1 MKLLNKFSISPKN
14 QLKKN
19 IFVYIVLI
27 LFCLLLVFLLVGN
40 LDNILRSIHETNRV
54 ETDNRAEYQAVVKL
68 SEKLEKEHIAQAKQ
82 DTAVEKT
89 VVWGTSTASYKA
101 VALQLNNM
109 KEDFRTEEQLEECA
123 GAEILFV
130 CKTDFN
136 DQEIQMLEEYSR
148 AGAALFFTE
157 IPSEAALEKKSVK
170 DLLGIDTYKGIQ
182 EKKGIRLTENLLFGE
197 ITESRESFTM
207 KSVTLKRQAEVY
219 GCAMQSKKV
228 KNENLA
234 PVFWRYQSSTE
245 GGSIYVADRE
255 LMAGTMVYAV
265 VSFLFTDLYQAYMYP
280 IVNAYCFAVSGMP
293 YTDEFQR

>member
-157 IPSEAALEKKSVK
+157 IPSEAALRRRASKICWGLTPIKGYRK
-170 DLLGIDTYKGIQ
+170 RRGFALQKTFYLG
-182 EKKGIRLTENLLFGE
+182 RLQKVGNL
-197 ITESRESFTM
+197 S
-207 KSVTLKRQAEVY
+207 Q
-219 GCAMQSKKV
+219 
-228 KNENLA
+228 
-234 PVFWRYQSSTE
+234 
-245 GGSIYVADRE
+245 
-255 LMAGTMVYAV
+255 
-265 VSFLFTDLYQAYMYP
+265 
-280 IVNAYCFAVSGMP
+280 
-293 YTDEFQR
+293 